1 MKAVELTKNE
11 REVLEAIVANAKKV
25 VFQPLRAKMSL

>member
-11 REVLEAIVANAKKV
+11 REVLEAIVANAKQV
-25 VFQPLRAKMSL
+25 GDNEVGSFLKM